1 MKKIIIGVIAL
12 ILVVLVAFKGKGLM
26 EERRNEIIK
35 EPLPQKRSISVSTT
49 KPTQGSMKELNPFLA
64 TVRSDKSI
72 KVSTKLAGY
81 IQKIYVEESQ
91 KVNKGDLLAT
101 IDSEELNSNIA
112 QLKSSMAQQ
121 QNDLALARQIY
132 NRNQKLY
139 HVGGLAKEQVDTSRV
154 IMQGKKTVIVTTKE
168 KIKQLGHQ
176 KSYLSIK
183 APFAGEVDSILQ
195 YEGDL
200 ALTGKPILSMSNGV
214 KKLIFSFVAGK
225 GSIVKGQKVFID
237 EQEIGSIKE
246 IKTLAKQGLVQAE
259 VAVNKPL
266 TEPVGSSINI
276 KLLTAEK
283 QGCIVPSD
291 TLLHKTEGDFVMTY
305 KESKFQAMK
314 VETLMSQENRVMV
327 TPCPSLPIAVGSE
340 VLLAKLPVY
349 GVVEIRK

>member
-1 MKKIIIGVIAL
+1 MKKIIIGLIAL
-12 ILVVLVAFKGKGLM
+12 ILLVFIAYKGKSLM
-26 EERRNEIIK
+26 EERKNEIVN
-35 EPLPQKRSISVSTT
+35 EPLPQKRSLSVHTT
-49 KPTQGSMKELNPFLA
+49 NAELGSMKEMQSFLA
-64 TVRSDKSI
+64 NVQSDKSI

-139 HVGGLAKEQVDTSRV
+139 QVGGLAKEQVDTSRV

-168 KIKQLGHQ
+168 KIKQLKHQ

-237 EQEIGSIKE
+237 EQEIGSVKE

-276 KLLTAEK
+276 KVLTAEK

-291 TLLHKTEGDFVMTY
+291 TLLHKTEGNFVMTY

-314 VETLMSQENRVMV
+314 VQTLMSQENRVMV
-327 TPCPSLPIAVGSE
+327 TPCPTLPIAVGSE

>member
-26 EERRNEIIK
+26 EERRNEIVK

-49 KPTQGSMKELNPFLA
+49 KPIQGSMKELNPFLA
-64 TVRSDKSI
+64 TVQSAKSI

-91 KVNKGDLLAT
+91 KVSKGDLLAT
-101 IDSEELNSNIA
+101 IDSEELNSNIS

-139 HVGGLAKEQVDTSRV
+139 QVGGLAKEQVDTSRV

-168 KIKQLGHQ
+168 KIKQLEHQ

-183 APFAGEVDSILQ
+183 APFTGEVDSILQ

-225 GSIVKGQKVFID
+225 SSILKGQKVFID

-259 VAVNKPL
+259 VAVNKTL

-276 KLLTAEK
+276 KVLTAEK

-314 VETLMSQENRVMV
+314 VQTVMSQENRVMV
-327 TPCPSLPIAVGSE
+327 SPCPSLPIAVGSE

-349 GVVEIRK
+349 GEVEIRE